1 MPKDTFVSNL
11 RPCCECGLPIAK
23 IARKCH
29 ICGAVQPDYE
39 VPEEATFETE
49 VAVEQSKLAA
59 AAPPAKEPPIEYVS
73 SARAPFRKIAHM
85 LRSSVKFG

>member
-1 MPKDTFVSNL
+1 MITDTYVSNL

-23 IARKCH
+23 IARICH

-39 VPEEATFETE
+39 IPREVLLEAEAT
-49 VAVEQSKLAA
+49 AEQARQTVS
-59 AAPPAKEPPIEYVS
+59 APPVKEAPRENVS
-73 SARAPFRKIAHM
+73 AVRAPFRKIAHM